1 LRSISARN
9 CAKTRAGSRCVITG
23 SHPSIQVA
31 HIYPFYLLRAEQE
44 VFGKRYIF
52 WKMLSSFWSLEK
64 IAVWEELIFPNGLE
78 QNGME
83 SAINLICLAPTV
95 HAYWNQGQFAL
106 KPISVSLDKKTLTVQ
121 FFWQARQSPSMQR
134 MNLTTIP
141 LSTRDLD
148 GYQENCL
155 IDLRR
160 DVIVSGRIFEITTDD
175 PEERP
180 LPSIEL
186 LEMQWFLQRVM
197 GMAGAGEK
205 EDEDYFSD
213 TDISSIG
220 CLEKADDKK
229 ISRY

>member
-1 LRSISARN
+1 M
-9 CAKTRAGSRCVITG
+9 ITG
-23 SHPSIQVA
+23 SSPPIDVA

-44 VFGKRYIF
+44 VFSKRFIF
-52 WKMLSSFWSLEK
+52 WKMLRNFWTLEK
-64 IAVWEELIFPNGLE
+64 IAVWQGLIFPHGPE
-78 QNGME
+78 QDGME
-83 SAINLICLAPTV
+83 SAISLVCLAPHV

-121 FFWQARQSPSMQR
+121 FFWQVRQSLSLQK

-148 GYQENCL
+148 GYQNNCL
-155 IDLRR
+155 IDSRAN
-160 DVIVSGRIFEITTDD
+160 VIVSGRIFEITTDD

-197 GMAGAGEK
+197 GMAGAGQK

-220 CLEKADDKK
+220 
-229 ISRY
+229 